1 MTETQ
6 EFIQPLSEFYEE
18 SDDYESYSIYA
29 PIQVYRGHVERP
41 QWTDVDAG
49 LQTNPCSAY

>member
-29 PIQVYRGHVERP
+29 PIQVYRGYVERP

-49 LQTNPCSAY
+49 RSIITWHI